1 MKEASRTPEI
11 FRKLADILRIEY
23 VRIAIFGF
31 AIAAL
36 WNSLHTLILPVLV
49 SHFVAESEK
58 TLWLGLLILIGLV
71 LAMVIQPIAGAISDR
86 SGFRWGRRRPFILIG
101 TLLAAAFIFSIGFA
115 DGLVA
120 IFVFYCLLQIFS
132 NTAHGPWQGLIPDLV
147 PEEKR
152 GRASGAKGLF
162 EVLGI
167 IVVFRFAVT
176 PLMQRYTATDGD
188 LWLWLALGVLAA
200 VLLVTMIV
208 TVVKVK
214 ERPGAG
220 GFKLPPL
227 STIYKSFRINTKARP
242 NFIPF
247 LVSRLLFLTPLILV
261 RTYGLYYLQDV
272 AGIPAPE
279 AVATVGDL
287 IIVVIVSAVVVV
299 YPAGRL
305 ADKIGK
311 RKVTVASG
319 FIGAV
324 GVVPLFF
331 SQSYAAIILAGGI
344 LGISYGA
351 FTSAN
356 WAMATDLVI
365 KDEEAR
371 YLGLTNLASA
381 GSTALVGLLG
391 LVIYL
396 LEVDLPG
403 TGYLAMLVASLIFFI
418 VSSTILLRLKV
429 R

>member
-1 MKEASRTPEI
+1 
-11 FRKLADILRIEY
+11 
-23 VRIAIFGF
+23 
-31 AIAAL
+31 
-36 WNSLHTLILPVLV
+36 
-49 SHFVAESEK
+49 
-58 TLWLGLLILIGLV
+58 
-71 LAMVIQPIAGAISDR
+71 
-86 SGFRWGRRRPFILIG
+86 
-101 TLLAAAFIFSIGFA
+101 
-115 DGLVA
+115 
-120 IFVFYCLLQIFS
+120 
-132 NTAHGPWQGLIPDLV
+132 
-147 PEEKR
+147 
-152 GRASGAKGLF
+152 
-162 EVLGI
+162 
-167 IVVFRFAVT
+167 
-176 PLMQRYTATDGD
+176 MQRYTATDAD

-200 VLLVTMIV
+200 VLLGTMIV
-208 TVVKVK
+208 TVLKVK
-214 ERPGAG
+214 ERPGTG

-227 STIYKSFRINTKARP
+227 STIYKSFKINTKAQP

-247 LVSRLLFLTPLILV
+247 LISRLLFLTPLILV

-272 AGIPAPE
+272 AGIPEPE
-279 AVATVGDL
+279 AVATVGNL
-287 IIVVIVSAVVVV
+287 IIVVIVVAAAVV

-331 SQSYAAIILAGGI
+331 SQSYTAVMLAGGI
-344 LGISYGA
+344 LGLSYGA

-356 WAMATDLVI
+356 WAMATDLVV

-403 TGYLAMLVASLIFFI
+403 LGYLAMLAASLIFFI
-418 VSSTILLRLKV
+418 VSSIILLRLKV